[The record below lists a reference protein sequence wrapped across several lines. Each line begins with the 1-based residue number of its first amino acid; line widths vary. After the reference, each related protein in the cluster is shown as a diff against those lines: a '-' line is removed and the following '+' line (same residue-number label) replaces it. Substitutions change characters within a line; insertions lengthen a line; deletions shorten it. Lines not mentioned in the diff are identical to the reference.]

1 MPFDD
6 LTKFLQAAADAGE
19 LERIMLPLSPDQ
31 EIAALTH
38 QICREFQAQSP
49 VILFEQPTGGCCPV
63 VTNLLG
69 NRSRFLR
76 LLGVEGFDEVIE
88 RLRWVFS
95 LIPAHRDWKFGLNR
109 SGQADRG
116 KFTPRS
122 IRRGLSQQVVKL
134 GKEIDLTQLP
144 VLRSWSGESGPMI
157 TAGQVITESST
168 GAPALEQMPL
178 EVLDEQTLQLH
189 WNPSGPTFRHWQERC
204 QDQRQLPVAISLGGD
219 PLLSYAA
226 SLPIPG
232 WIDPWFLTG
241 VLRNEGYNLVR
252 ARSVELNVPAEAEM
266 ILEGYLDTTLPIGA
280 GAAAGANG
288 ILQHHQNLPQLKLTA
303 LTHRANPVFPA
314 RIQALDVSEELV
326 CSQLTEQLLLGILR
340 LTQPSALDLHLPACG
355 GHRDVV
361 FVRTSATTSQE
372 VQQLFHALC
381 SLPFISP
388 TGLIVAVGAEVD
400 LRDETA
406 VWREVC
412 LSRSSS
418 RQLAARL
425 EMGHQQRLLLDAT
438 SAALG
443 ENAARRCLPAPEIL
457 DRLAGQF
464 GNSSWDGLETP
475 VSVQADQHPAL
486 P

>member
-6 LTKFLQAAADAGE
+6 LTKFLQAAVDAGE
-19 LERIMLPLSPDQ
+19 LERITLPLSPDQ

-69 NRSRFLR
+69 SRSRFLK
-76 LLGVEGFDEVIE
+76 LLDVESLDEVIE

-95 LIPAHRDWKFGLNR
+95 PVPAHRDRKFGLSL
-109 SGQADRG
+109 SGQTDRG
-116 KFTPRS
+116 KFAPRS
-122 IRRGLSQQVVKL
+122 IRRGFSQQVVKL
-134 GKEIDLTQLP
+134 GKEIDLTQFP
-144 VLRSWSGESGPMI
+144 VLRSWSGESGPII

-168 GAPALEQMPL
+168 GTPALEQMPL

-189 WNPSGPTFRHWQERC
+189 WNPSGPTSRHWQERC
-204 QDQRQLPVAISLGGD
+204 QDQRQLPMAISLGGD

-226 SLPIPG
+226 SLPIPS

-266 ILEGYLDTTLPIGA
+266 ILEGYLDATPPIGV
-280 GAAAGANG
+280 GTSAGANG

-340 LTQPSALDLHLPACG
+340 LTQPAALDLHLPACG
-355 GHRDVV
+355 GHRDAI
-361 FVRTSATTSQE
+361 FLRTSATTGQE

-381 SLPFISP
+381 SLPFVSQ
-388 TGLIVAVGAEVD
+388 TSLIVAVGAEVD

-418 RQLAARL
+418 PRPAASL
-425 EMGHQQRLLLDAT
+425 ETDHRQRLLLDAT
-438 SAALG
+438 SAAQG
-443 ENAARRCLPAPEIL
+443 KNAVRRCLPTPEIL
-457 DRLAGQF
+457 DRLARQF

-475 VSVQADQHPAL
+475 VSAQTGLSPF
-486 P
+486 